1 MIYGIKNHDTMEK
14 ARAWLDGHGVDFHDY
29 KAAGIARGTLD
40 GWARASGMEDARQ
53 PIQNSGQRQ
62 TRASPG

>member
-14 ARAWLDGHGVDFHDY
+14 
-29 KAAGIARGTLD
+29 ARGTLD